1 MQKEKMKSAQQKK
14 SKQVIKMRVLCIDLI
29 YGLDF
34 LFETWSSKSRAHI
47 YDAYTDEKPCTNCS
61 SA

>member
-1 MQKEKMKSAQQKK
+1 MQKDKMKSAQQNK
-14 SKQVIKMRVLCIDLI
+14 SKQVIRMRALCIDFI
-29 YGLDF
+29 SGLDF
-34 LFETWSSKSRAHI
+34 LFETWSSESRAHI